1 MAVHNIEIVT
11 ENLLNVVAQMPDRE
25 FDRFFKKASELRKS
39 KYKSSFSPKESELIL
54 KINTTVSIDLREKY
68 NVLYEKFRNKTLT
81 EAENQ
86 ELLKLNDK
94 LEMLNAERLKFIGK
108 LAKLRGRTLDEIMQ
122 DLKIKPAHK

>member
-11 ENLLNVVAQMPDRE
+11 ENLLNVVVQMPDRE

-39 KYKSSFSPKESELIL
+39 KYKIAFSPKESELIL
-54 KINTTVSIDLREKY
+54 KINTIVSIDLREKY

-122 DLKIKPAHK
+122 DLKIKPAQK